1 MLKPYHN
8 SIVLINS
15 EGSDCIDKSIC
26 NSAIE
31 MVVFAKIYENNGCTK
46 DSDLSKTLDI
56 PIGNRCLIKAFL
68 IFYSLFFFMCPGSRC
83 FELLL
88 KFRFYKRNDTIC
100 RLGFGMDNL
109 CVCYFAK
116 Y

>member
-56 PIGNRCLIKAFL
+56 PIGNCCLIKAFPYL
-68 IFYSLFFFMCPGSRC
+68 LFVVFLYVSWFPL
-83 FELLL
+83 F
-88 KFRFYKRNDTIC
+88 
-100 RLGFGMDNL
+100 
-109 CVCYFAK
+109 
-116 Y
+116 